1 MSTKRSKKEIVNNPL
16 SPPKKSKSGPI
27 PGGSKPVAPGPR
39 VAPNG
44 YKLPDPLPFGEV
56 VTDSTKN
63 QWTIGTSIGCG
74 GFGEIYAAKP
84 AGDKSESW
92 NFVIKVDHY
101 HGPLFAEM
109 NFYHRVAKEES
120 IRNWMREKRK
130 YTYRPVLG

>member
-16 SPPKKSKSGPI
+16 SPPKKVKTVGTKAAAGPA
-27 PGGSKPVAPGPR
+27 APR
-39 VAPNG
+39 IAPNG
-44 YKLPDPLPFGEV
+44 YKLPDPIPFGEV
-56 VTDSTKN
+56 MTDSTKN

-84 AGDKSESW
+84 AGDKTEIW
-92 NFVIKVDHY
+92 NYVIKVDHH

-120 IRNWMREKRK
+120 IRNWMRDKRK
-130 YTYRPVLG
+130 